1 MPEFKADIRNALRYL
16 TTQVKKQNIKV
27 VEKEATAEEL
37 KAAGYDAV
45 IVATGTTPIKLNVP
59 GSDQSFVKAAVDV
72 LNPEVKAPKGKIVVI
87 GGGLIGT
94 ETAVQLSLDP
104 ENKVTIVEMLP
115 QIMKDCSASDTM
127 VYPDMMKEHNVRVM
141 TNSRVVEIT
150 DKEVVVEQK
159 GRTKKIAADCVLM
172 AVGMRSEKG
181 LYQQLKED
189 GVRVFQ
195 VGDAVKTGK
204 IYDAIHTG
212 YKAGLNV

>member
-1 MPEFKADIRNALRYL
+1 M
-16 TTQVKKQNIKV
+16 
-27 VEKEATAEEL
+27 
-37 KAAGYDAV
+37 

-94 ETAVQLSLDP
+94 ETAVQLGLDP